1 MDDLLTTRQVQDIL
15 RVDRTTVYRMI
26 KNGRL
31 AGVKVG
37 NQWRFHQRDVELL
50 LGLAPK
56 SEPSAVS
63 QQKPFENLPINCLQS
78 VQDVCAEI
86 ANIGAITTDQNGVPL
101 TDLSNCG
108 QFCALIQSAESGK
121 KACLAA
127 WHKISKQTDERP
139 QFFTCHAG
147 LQYARARIHLDDA
160 EWSMIIAGQFYTT
173 PPNHPVRDEEIR
185 QLAARHNLDGD
196 QLVEASHNLVLLD
209 KRKQREITR
218 WLKKVAGAFEQITQ
232 ERADLIGR
240 LKNIAAMSNMG
251 D

>member
-1 MDDLLTTRQVQDIL
+1 MNDLLTTKQVQDIL
-15 RVDRTTVYRMI
+15 RVDRTTVYRML
-26 KNGRL
+26 KTGRL

-37 NQWRFHQRDVELL
+37 NQWRFHQHEVELL

-56 SEPSAVS
+56 SETAVVS
-63 QQKPFENLPINCLQS
+63 QQKPLESLPVNCLQS

-86 ANIGAITTDQNGVPL
+86 ANIGAITTDHNGVPL
-101 TDLSNCG
+101 TNLSNCG
-108 QFCALIQSAESGK
+108 QFCALIQSSESGR

-127 WHKISKQTDERP
+127 WHKLSQQTDEQP
-139 QFFTCHAG
+139 QFATCHAG
-147 LQYARARIHLDDA
+147 LQYARARIHLNDI

-173 PPNHPVRDEEIR
+173 PPNQSVRDEEIR
-185 QLAARHNLDGD
+185 QLAARHHLDGD

-209 KRKQREITR
+209 NRKQNEITR
-218 WLKKVAGAFEQITQ
+218 WLKKVAKAFAEIAQ
-232 ERADLIGR
+232 ERSDLIGR